1 MYSMYYTFW
10 NKSNPIFVF
19 CCVLPSMRRYDH
31 LHKYINWCPWV
42 FPTKLS
48 LLRNVRLNLNKSTN
62 RKPVQFNPFLISG
75 YFIASLNRLNCVTS
89 LDDNFH
95 SDSSP
100 DRPGVPEQRAE
111 RCHDRHHEAC
121 LRMRSCAHNGGHG
134 RRGGVLLAE
143 ADPGDG
149 GDHPGGHRGAAREA
163 ARDEVQHDAAE
174 GDTRQGRQGRFH
186 QWWHSMQVM
195 RWVHP
200 ARHRMSK

>member
-1 MYSMYYTFW
+1 MYYTFW
-10 NKSNPIFVF
+10 NKGNPIFVF

-111 RCHDRHHEAC
+111 RCHDRQTPWG
-121 LRMRSCAHNGGHG
+121 LPAHAQLCSQWRPRPSRWRPP
-134 RRGGVLLAE
+134 RRGWPRRWRRPSGRSSRRSSRS
-143 ADPGDG
+143 GQRWG
-149 GDHPGGHRGAAREA
+149 STRRGW
-163 ARDEVQHDAAE
+163 
-174 GDTRQGRQGRFH
+174 GRYKTG
-186 QWWHSMQVM
+186 
-195 RWVHP
+195 P
-200 ARHRMSK
+200 ARQIPPMMTQYASHEMSTFCQA